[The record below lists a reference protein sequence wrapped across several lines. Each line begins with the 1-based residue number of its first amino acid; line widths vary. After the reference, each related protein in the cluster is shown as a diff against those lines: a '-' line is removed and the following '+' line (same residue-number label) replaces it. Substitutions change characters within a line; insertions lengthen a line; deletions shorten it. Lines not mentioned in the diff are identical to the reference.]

1 MARQKVADEITAL
14 LQQRA
19 KLDARLKAAEARQ
32 KEKEEQQDQRRKMVA
47 GAVALEY
54 IAANP
59 DTEFARLFSDLLDR
73 HLTRPMDRA
82 LFPALSTAK
91 SSHST
96 ATQNSSKAE

>member
-1 MARQKVADEITAL
+1 MARQKVADEIQAL

-47 GAVALEY
+47 GTVALEY

-59 DTEFARLFSDLLDR
+59 DTEFSRLFSDLLDK
-73 HLTRPMDRA
+73 HVTRPTDRS

-91 SSHST
+91 SSHSP
-96 ATQNSSKAE
+96 AT